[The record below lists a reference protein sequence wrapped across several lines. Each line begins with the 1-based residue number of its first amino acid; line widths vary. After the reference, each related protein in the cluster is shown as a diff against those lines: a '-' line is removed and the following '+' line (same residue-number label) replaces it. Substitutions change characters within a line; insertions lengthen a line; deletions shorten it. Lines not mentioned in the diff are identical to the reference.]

1 VGGGGLDLEE
11 DTMER
16 PRPLD
21 QAAIDEALATAPGW
35 GRADDGALV
44 LRRRLPSAAAAIGF
58 VAAVGA
64 LAERH
69 DHHPELRWVYREVEL
84 RLLTHDAGD
93 AVTERDVELMHAV
106 AALP

>member
-1 VGGGGLDLEE
+1 
-11 DTMER
+11 MAQ

-21 QAAIDEALATAPGW
+21 DAEIVAALARAPGW
-35 GRADDGALV
+35 TRADDGALL

-64 LAERH
+64 LAEREG
-69 DHHPELRWVYREVEL
+69 HHPELRWVYREVEL

-93 AVTERDVELMHAV
+93 AVTERDVALMAAV